1 MGFAEG
7 CSLLRAWAAICRAR
21 RTSSGAQQHGQS
33 PSLPPSLPPAV
44 FLEDEA
50 KGNSENVF
58 PSNSGNLRGF
68 FCSASHC
75 QMCRAVLAAAGEQLG
90 AALGQRL
97 PPSAPG
103 WAAEPREN
111 GFGQQPGH
119 ATSLAP
125 RQGFHVQSGVC
136 WLSPHLQISLWVAP
150 QGSGSHPGA
159 AGAWWMALGKGRGQ
173 QLRQPRVGQNV
184 WHCPCKSFVEKKY
197 NSSFFWN
204 KIQYFYMK

>member
-7 CSLLRAWAAICRAR
+7 CSLLCAWAAICRAR

-33 PSLPPSLPPAV
+33 PSLPPAI

-136 WLSPHLQISLWVAP
+136 WLSSHLQISLWVAP
-150 QGSGSHPGA
+150 QDSGSHPGA
-159 AGAWWMALGKGRGQ
+159 AGAW
-173 QLRQPRVGQNV
+173 
-184 WHCPCKSFVEKKY
+184 
-197 NSSFFWN
+197 
-204 KIQYFYMK
+204 